1 MRSVSRL
8 VLLGILILAVTLP
21 AVAKSGFAGTYA
33 VNGMNPGAGAY
44 KGTLTIT
51 PKGGV
56 YDVRWTI
63 GTMQY
68 SGVGLV
74 VGDTLSVAYTGGDK
88 SWIGVC
94 AYRVRADGSLDGKWA
109 VHGAAT
115 KPGTET
121 AVRK

>member
-8 VLLGILILAVTLP
+8 VLLGILILAVALP
-21 AVAKSGFAGTYA
+21 AVAKSGFSGTYA
-33 VNGMNPGAGAY
+33 VNGVNPAAGAY

-63 GTMQY
+63 GTLQY

-74 VGDTLSVAYTGGDK
+74 VGDTLSVAYSAGDK

-94 AYRVRADGSLDGKWA
+94 AYRERADGSLEGKWA
-109 VHGAAT
+109 VQGGAV
-115 KPGTET
+115 KPGSET